1 MIEVSSLSK
10 YYGDLAAVRDL
21 SFRVDAGEVLGFLG
35 PNGAGKS
42 TTMRMITGFIAPS
55 AGRVVVCGHDVARAP
70 LAARRE
76 LGYLPEGA
84 PAWSEMTPRAFL
96 RFMADVRGLRGAQ
109 RARRLEETI
118 ARLSLGPVLD
128 QSIETLS
135 KGFRRRLGIA
145 QAILHDPPVLILDEP
160 TDGLDPNQ
168 KHELR
173 AFIREMAPGK
183 AIIISTHI
191 LEEVHAVCTRAIIIA
206 RGRLCA
212 DDRPAALEARSR
224 HHNAVTLTL
233 ARPADLALLQAALR
247 TVPGV
252 VDVEA
257 DVPGLRLTAVAAP
270 GAEPLAAISALAAR
284 EQWQLDGLRLEHGR
298 LDDVFRA
305 ATTGPEAAA

>member
-1 MIEVSSLSK
+1 MIEVSALSK

-21 SFRVDAGEVLGFLG
+21 SFRVEAGEVLGFLG

-55 AGRVVVCGHDVARAP
+55 AGHVVVCGHDVARAP
-70 LAARRE
+70 LAARRQ

-84 PAWSEMTPRAFL
+84 PAWSEMTARAFL
-96 RFMADVRGLRGAQ
+96 VFMADVRGLRGSA

-224 HHNAVTLTL
+224 YHNAVTLTL
-233 ARPADLALLQAALR
+233 ALPGDHRRVETALR
-247 TVPGV
+247 AVPGV
-252 VDVEA
+252 LDVETDA
-257 DVPGLRLTAVAAP
+257 SASRLTAIATP

-284 EQWQLDGLRLEHGR
+284 EHWHLDGLRLEHGR
-298 LDDVFRA
+298 LDEVFRT
-305 ATTGPEAAA
+305 ATAGAEAAA